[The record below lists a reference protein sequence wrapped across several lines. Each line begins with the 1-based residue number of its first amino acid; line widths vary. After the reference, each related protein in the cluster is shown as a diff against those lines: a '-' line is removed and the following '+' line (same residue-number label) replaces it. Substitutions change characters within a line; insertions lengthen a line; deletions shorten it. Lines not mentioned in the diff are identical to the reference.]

1 MSGEELRVVIDPKI
15 AFGQPCIMP
24 GRVPVHAIV
33 DRFRAGESVASL
45 CADYGIDGE
54 AVATALLYVAAPDW
68 YETRTS
74 RNMRNSDG

>member
-45 CADYGIDGE
+45 CADYGIDNGLRPLRRDGAQTIE
-54 AVATALLYVAAPDW
+54 ELFRKL
-68 YETRTS
+68 RLRHS
-74 RNMRNSDG
+74 RRE